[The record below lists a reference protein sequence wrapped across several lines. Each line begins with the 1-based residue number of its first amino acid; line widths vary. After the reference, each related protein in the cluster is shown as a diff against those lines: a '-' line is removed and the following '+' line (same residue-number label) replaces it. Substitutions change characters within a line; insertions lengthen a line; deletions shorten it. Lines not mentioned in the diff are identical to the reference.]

1 MAQADDDRRL
11 GSLLRKLRRRTG
23 QTQEELAA
31 VARITVE
38 DICEVE
44 NGRVG
49 RVRVERVRAAF
60 AAADARLYLKPWW
73 QGAAADRLVD
83 EDHAAIVEGAAA
95 IFVRRWWRPEIE
107 VTYSEFGER
116 GSIDLFAAHE
126 ATRTVAVCEIKS
138 AFGSLEETNRSIDAK
153 VRLAPAIALQVFG
166 WRPAFVGRL
175 LIVPDQAVVR
185 RVVREH
191 AATMTSLYPAR
202 SRQIRAWLRN
212 PDRDIAGIWFL
223 SIPADS
229 GSGTR

>member
-1 MAQADDDRRL
+1 MTLAEEDERL
-11 GSLLRKLRRRTG
+11 EILLRKLRRRGG
-23 QTQEELAA
+23 QTQELLAA
-31 VARITVE
+31 LAGITVE
-38 DICEVE
+38 DICEIE

-49 RVRVERVRAAF
+49 HVRVERVRAAF

-83 EDHAAIVEGAAA
+83 EEHAAIVERVAAV
-95 IFVRRWWRPEIE
+95 FSKRWWRPEIE
-107 VTYSEFGER
+107 VTFSEFGER
-116 GSIDLFAAHE
+116 GSIDLFAAHQ

-153 VRLAPAIALQVFG
+153 VRLAPAIALRVFG

-175 LIVPDQAVVR
+175 LIVPDHGSVR

-202 SRQIRAWLRN
+202 SRQIRAWLRK
-212 PDRDIAGIWFL
+212 PDCDLAGIWFL
-223 SIPADS
+223 SIPAKG
-229 GSGTR
+229 GSETR